1 MIEILNNE
9 YLSAVIIL
17 VSQICFLYLRTLNV
31 IYTAEKKMLGSI
43 ITNNGI
49 GIAWLVTLSIGTNSI
64 MNGQLIPIICFLVGG
79 SIGTY
84 LGIMQEKK
92 KNS

>member
-31 IYTAEKKMLGSI
+31 IYTAEKKILGAI
-43 ITNNGI
+43 ITGNGI
-49 GIAWLVTLSIGTNSI
+49 GVSWLITMSVGVNSI
-64 MNGQLIPIICFLVGG
+64 MSGQLIPIVCFLIGG

-92 KNS
+92 KN

>member
-1 MIEILNNE
+1 MNEILNNE
-9 YLSAVIIL
+9 YLSGVIIL

-31 IYTAEKKMLGSI
+31 IYTAEKKILGAI
-43 ITNNGI
+43 ITGNGI
-49 GIAWLVTLSIGTNSI
+49 GVSWLITMSVGVNSI
-64 MNGQLIPIICFLVGG
+64 MSGQLIPIVCFLIGG

-92 KNS
+92 KN